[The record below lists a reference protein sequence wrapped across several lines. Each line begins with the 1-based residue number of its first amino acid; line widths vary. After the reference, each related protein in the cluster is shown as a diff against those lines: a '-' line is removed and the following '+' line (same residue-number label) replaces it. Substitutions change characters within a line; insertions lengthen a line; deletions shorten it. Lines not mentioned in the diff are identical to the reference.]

1 MQSSRLHTLA
11 GRHGLFLTCT
21 LLVFVHHISSQ
32 CCNCRSFRRH
42 HSVLIIP
49 PRSGTLQ
56 LNCKP
61 CIPASAE
68 VLLTSHAC
76 VGVLIGADAISAHTY
91 QQQLEGSDESL
102 ASQYTSAQLGFQ
114 GSTRRLLGGIA
125 RELAAA
131 DDEDDESYD
140 DDLDID
146 EPLTAG
152 QANPFLPLPMCF
164 LHSRR
169 IALTRRHS

>member
-1 MQSSRLHTLA
+1 MEQTPYQHTP
-11 GRHGLFLTCT
+11 
-21 LLVFVHHISSQ
+21 ISNNWKDQ
-32 CCNCRSFRRH
+32 MR
-42 HSVLIIP
+42 
-49 PRSGTLQ
+49 G
-56 LNCKP
+56 
-61 CIPASAE
+61 
-68 VLLTSHAC
+68 
-76 VGVLIGADAISAHTY
+76 
-91 QQQLEGSDESL
+91 L